1 MLFPTPTAA
10 PPRSER
16 DGPTV
21 ITRYSVRACVEP
33 GIMPRVLELFA
44 KRGLVPQQW
53 RSTVSHA
60 GLAIEVEIA
69 GLDDELAEYI
79 ARTMRQIIGV
89 ETVLS
94 GEVGS
99 EYKTGHAYLRSGG
112 KAEHASCQQGF
123 R

>member
-1 MLFPTPTAA
+1 
-10 PPRSER
+10 
-16 DGPTV
+16 
-21 ITRYSVRACVEP
+21 
-33 GIMPRVLELFA
+33 MPRVLELFA

-112 KAEHASCQQGF
+112 KAEHASCQRGSDEPGRALLRHRTPAAGAAGGQ